1 MKLREYVK
9 AGIGFAIGMTIV
21 TSIVKVIND
30 GVDNELKR
38 ISKEFE
44 ETEPTEENKEEE

>member
-9 AGIGFAIGMTIV
+9 AGIGFTIGMTIV
-21 TSIVKVIND
+21 ISIVKGINI
-30 GVDNELKR
+30 GVDTELKR
-38 ISKEFE
+38 ISKELE